1 MLAVRELSVQYGAG
15 RNKLTAVDRVSL
27 DVPRGGTLGLVGE
40 SGSGKSSIAR
50 AIVGLASVAGGTI
63 QLEGTDYTSQRA
75 RDSAS
80 YRRRVQMV
88 FQDPYAS
95 LNPRM
100 TVGEALLEPV
110 RLRDDVGRGARRAE
124 AARALELVGLPATA
138 LTRHPHQFSGG
149 QRQRIAIARALAARP
164 EVIVMDEVTSAL
176 DVSVQATI
184 LNLLNE
190 LQQELGLSYLFIS
203 HDLSVIGV
211 MSDVVA
217 VMYLG
222 QLVEVATTES
232 VFAAPEHPYTRGL
245 LESIPR
251 FAGDGVRAPV
261 AGNPPDPQ
269 RPPAGCRFHPR
280 CPVGPMAHPERVVCF
295 EQDPQEVRG
304 AQPHLAAC
312 QFASSFAG

>member
-1 MLAVRELSVQYGAG
+1 VLAVRDLSVQYGTG
-15 RNKLTAVDRVSL
+15 RNRLTAVDGVSL

-40 SGSGKSSIAR
+40 SGSGKSTIAR
-50 AIVGLASVAGGTI
+50 AIVGLAPLVAGTI
-63 QLEGTDYTSQRA
+63 KLDGADYTSLRA
-75 RDSAS
+75 RESAG

-88 FQDPYAS
+88 FQDPYGS

-100 TVGEALLEPV
+100 SVGETLLEPV
-110 RLRDDVGRGARRAE
+110 RLRHDIARAARAAE
-124 AARALELVGLPATA
+124 VARALELVGLPATA

-164 EVIVMDEVTSAL
+164 DVIVMDEVTSAL

-184 LNLLNE
+184 LNLLND

-222 QLVEVATTES
+222 QLVEVATTEA
-232 VFAAPEHPYTRGL
+232 VFAEPQHPYTRGL
-245 LESIPR
+245 LGSIPR
-251 FAGDGVRAPV
+251 FAGSGAAAPV
-261 AGNPPDPQ
+261 VGNPPDPQ
-269 RPPAGCRFHPR
+269 RPPSGCRFHPR
-280 CPVGPMAHPERVVCF
+280 CPVGPLVHPERAVCF
-295 EQDPQEVRG
+295 ERDPQAVRG
-304 AQPHLAAC
+304 GQPNLAAC
-312 QFASSFAG
+312 HFPSSYGV